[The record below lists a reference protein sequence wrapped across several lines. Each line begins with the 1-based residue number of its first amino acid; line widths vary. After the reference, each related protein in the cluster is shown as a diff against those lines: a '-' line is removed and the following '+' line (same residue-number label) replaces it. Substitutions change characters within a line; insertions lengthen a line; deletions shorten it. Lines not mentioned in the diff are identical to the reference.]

1 MSAAQRNYIMS
12 IDRLQEYID
21 QDAYILFQDGV
32 YCLFDK
38 NGEEIVSGVTLRRL
52 LINLMRID

>member
-1 MSAAQRNYIMS
+1 MTG

-21 QDAYILFQDGV
+21 QDAYILLQDGE
-32 YCLFDK
+32 YWLFDK
-38 NGEEIVSGVTLRRL
+38 NGEGIVSGVNLRRL

>member
-1 MSAAQRNYIMS
+1 MSSAQRNYMTG
-12 IDRLQEYID
+12 IDRLQEYIG
-21 QDAYILFQDGV
+21 QDAYILLQDGV

>member
-1 MSAAQRNYIMS
+1 MSAAQKNYMTG

-21 QDAYILFQDGV
+21 QDAYILLQDGE
-32 YCLFDK
+32 YWLFDK
-38 NGEEIVSGVTLRRL
+38 NGEGIVSGANLRRL